1 MEIGGSGVHNSPPSG
16 AFTNSFPPRTYSPP
30 FLSVAFIQS
39 LFYGGNLKS
48 AGELLA
54 GAKGLEAV
62 GHGDLDDEVKEGM
75 ATDGIRANGL
85 FGGDVSEW

>member
-1 MEIGGSGVHNSPPSG
+1 VAQEYTIIPPSG
-16 AFTNSFPPRTYSPP
+16 AFTNPFPPRTYSPH

-54 GAKGLEAV
+54 GTKGLEAV
-62 GHGDLDDEVKEGM
+62 GHGDLDDEVEEGM
-75 ATDGIRANGL
+75 GL
-85 FGGDVSEW
+85 GQMGWLEEMLASGEE